1 MLIQVV
7 CAMHRNS
14 TRICFIFNPAADRN
28 RSQQHIKWLNKA
40 SHERWKAPE
49 IQIVGKNQDI
59 AETAHEKSHHFDVVV
74 ACGGDGT
81 IHKVINGIAG
91 TDTALGVL
99 PIGSGNDF
107 VKTLGLNRSPAECLH
122 IIDRGLRKPIDL
134 IRFEGDVSGWCANT
148 LGLGLDGWANH
159 FAHRNSTLKGALLY
173 VYGAVKAAFTFKGT
187 RVILEQDGEI
197 QQDYFLMV
205 TACNGKWE
213 GGNFLVAPHANIA
226 DGKIDLLKIKT
237 MPLAQI
243 LAYLP
248 RFRWGPSA
256 HMNGVSVATC
266 KHLRYSSNKPV
277 AVHCDGEEL
286 GTSIKDLRLFVS
298 EKILE
303 VIVPELH

>member
-7 CAMHRNS
+7 CAMQRNS

-28 RSQQHIKWLNKA
+28 RSHQHIKWLNRA

-49 IQIVGKNQDI
+49 IHIIGKNQNI
-59 AETAHEKSHHFDVVV
+59 EEVAREKSLHFEVVV

-81 IHKVINGIAG
+81 THKVINGIAG

-99 PIGSGNDF
+99 PVGSGNDF
-107 VKTLGLNRSPAECLH
+107 VKTLGLKKSPAECLH
-122 IIDRGLRKPIDL
+122 IIDRGYRKRIDL
-134 IRFEGDVSGWCANT
+134 IRFEGDATGWCANT
-148 LGLGLDGWANH
+148 IGMGLDGWANH
-159 FAHRNSTLKGALLY
+159 YAHQNSTLKGFFIYL
-173 VYGAVKAAFTFKGT
+173 YGAIKAAIRFKGS
-187 RVILEQDGEI
+187 RVLLERDGNVVQDH
-197 QQDYFLMV
+197 FLMV

-213 GGNFLVAPHANIA
+213 GGNFFVAPNASLT
-226 DGKIDLLKIKT
+226 DGEMDLLTIKT

-256 HMNGVSVATC
+256 QMGGVELKKC
-266 KHLRYSSNKPV
+266 KQLRYFSSKPL

-286 GTSIKDLRLFVS
+286 GTHIKELYLTVQG
-298 EKILE
+298 KILD
-303 VIVPELH
+303 VIVPDSY